1 MIEND
6 LSLEHRKKINDFIIL
21 KSKDTLWS
29 KFVLM
34 LGIQMK
40 TGLDPKII
48 VSIENKDIDETNR
61 FIKLPS
67 KNLSFSKPNDDN
79 LCELI
84 MENLWALRYFRYE
97 GIIRNRLVIMFAL
110 CK

>member
-1 MIEND
+1 
-6 LSLEHRKKINDFIIL
+6 
-21 KSKDTLWS
+21 
-29 KFVLM
+29 
-34 LGIQMK
+34 MK
-40 TGLDPKII
+40 TGLGPKMI
-48 VSIENKDIDETNR
+48 VSIENKYIHETNR

-79 LCELI
+79 LWELI

-97 GIIRNRLVIMFAL
+97 GIIKNRLVIMFAL